1 MIRKTL
7 AIALSIPLCA
17 LAVACGG
24 GDAMPEAKAPETPET
39 PAAPETPE
47 TPEAP
52 AEETP
57 EAPAETPAET
67 PAEPAP
73 EG

>member
-7 AIALSIPLCA
+7 ALALSIPVCA

-24 GDAMPEAKAPETPET
+24 GEVPEAKTPET
-39 PAAPETPE
+39 PATPEAPVEPEAPSPEEATPDTPE
-47 TPEAP
+47 TPE
-52 AEETP
+52 
-57 EAPAETPAET
+57 
-67 PAEPAP
+67 